1 MQENNKQ
8 FIVAI
13 SREYGSGGHE
23 IAEVIAKRLGVSL
36 YDSNLLEIIADE
48 HDVDHEQLRI
58 YDEVPRVKL
67 FSRKVKGHSNSME
80 EHVANMQFDFL
91 KRQAEKGE
99 SFVVVGRCAEEVLKE
114 YKNKLITIFILGSHD
129 AKVKRISKIF
139 DLSEEDAE
147 EKIERENFRRKMYH
161 NYYCKGKWGD
171 SRNYE
176 FSINDSVLGIEKTT
190 DIIENYIKIR
200 IEEM

>member
-1 MQENNKQ
+1 MQENKQ

-48 HDVDHEQLRI
+48 HDAGHEQLRI